1 MNRLTSNFRLYW
13 LLQALGWGL
22 WGLVGLVLS
31 MGFGRS
37 SWVLIPVELVVAGT
51 MLAASHALR
60 TFVRHHGWARLPPG
74 RLLPRLL
81 AINVVIALA
90 ATVIMSVFIAGM
102 LWLWLPQQLVKG
114 FPWLQYVGYFITN
127 SMALWLW
134 SAVYFGL
141 HYFDNFRA
149 AEIDTWKLAAIARE
163 AELRTLQAQLN
174 PHFLFNGLNNI
185 RALVMED
192 PARARAMMTH
202 LAELLRYSMQRN
214 TLAQVPLATELEIVE
229 NYLQLEAMQLEERL
243 RYTLDVAPEA
253 LPVLL
258 PPMTVQLLV
267 ENAIKHGLAPRPAGG
282 CLSLSA
288 QLDGAGT
295 GLLVAV
301 RNTGTYQPTPGHP
314 GVGVRNVGE
323 RLRLLFGPAASFRIG
338 PDPLRPDTVLAE
350 LRLPVGKEVM
360 RAKRTSSPPYQK

>member
-1 MNRLTSNFRLYW
+1 MHFTTRPGLYW
-13 LLQALGWGL
+13 ALQVMGWTLYGVLGG
-22 WGLVGLVLS
+22 VLAS
-31 MGFGRS
+31 IFGRFTPS
-37 SWVLIPVELVVAGT
+37 LIGVEIIVAGT
-51 MLAASHALR
+51 LLGCSHLLRLYARRHKWVALSLAA
-60 TFVRHHGWARLPPG
+60 
-74 RLLPRLL
+74 LLPRLL
-81 AINVVIALA
+81 LAHLAIALGGILLIGLLITSLLA
-90 ATVIMSVFIAGM
+90 LTHAQESGQGLPWAQYIGYALNVFFVMWGWA
-102 LWLWLPQQLVKG
+102 
-114 FPWLQYVGYFITN
+114 
-127 SMALWLW
+127 
-134 SAVYFGL
+134 AVYFGL
-141 HYFDNFRA
+141 HYLDNYRL
-149 AEIDTWKLAAIARE
+149 AEIDTWKLTAIARE

-301 RNTGTYQPTPGHP
+301 RNTGTYQPVPGHP

-350 LRLPVGKEVM
+350 LRLPVGNEKM
-360 RAKRTSSPPYQK
+360 GIKRTSC

>member
-1 MNRLTSNFRLYW
+1 MALTSSPRLYW
-13 LLQALGWGL
+13 LLQSLGWGL
-22 WGLVGLVLS
+22 YGLMGMVLV
-31 MGFGRS
+31 MVFGQFMP
-37 SWVLIPVELVVAGT
+37 LLPAIEFIVAGT
-51 MLAASHALR
+51 MLGASHGLR
-60 TFVRHHGWARLPPG
+60 LYMRRHGWARLPLA
-74 RLLPRLL
+74 RLLPRLVLANAAVTVGGL
-81 AINVVIALA
+81 AI
-90 ATVIMSVFIAGM
+90 IAGLIWLLLLALPPAARAGQGFHWVEYIGYGINIFFTM
-102 LWLWLPQQLVKG
+102 CLWL
-114 FPWLQYVGYFITN
+114 
-127 SMALWLW
+127 
-134 SAVYFGL
+134 AVYFGL
-141 HYFDNFRA
+141 HYFDNFRS
-149 AEIDTWKLAAIARE
+149 AEIDTWKLAAAARE

-202 LAELLRYSMQRN
+202 LAELLRYSMPRN

-323 RLRLLFGPAASFRIG
+323 RLRLLFGPAASFHIG
-338 PDPLRPDTVLAE
+338 PDPHRPDTVLAE
-350 LRLPVGKEVM
+350 LRLPAERGVIGNRPSL
-360 RAKRTSSPPYQK
+360 RA

>member
-1 MNRLTSNFRLYW
+1 MKRLTSSPRLYW

-22 WGLVGLVLS
+22 YGLMGLVLVVV
-31 MGFGRS
+31 FGHFS
-37 SWVLIPVELVVAGT
+37 PLLPAIEFLVAGT
-51 MLAASHALR
+51 MLGASHLLR
-60 TFVRHHGWARLPPG
+60 LHMRRHWWAQLPLAK
-74 RLLPRLL
+74 LLPRLVL
-81 AINVVIALA
+81 ANATVTVGGLSVIAGLISLLLVVPQPAQAGQVFHWMQYIGYAINIFF
-90 ATVIMSVFIAGM
+90 TMC
-102 LWLWLPQQLVKG
+102 LWL
-114 FPWLQYVGYFITN
+114 
-127 SMALWLW
+127 
-134 SAVYFGL
+134 AVYFGL
-141 HYFDNFRA
+141 HYFDNFRS
-149 AEIDTWKLAAIARE
+149 AEINSWKLTAIARE

-243 RYTLDVAPEA
+243 HYTLDVAPEA

-338 PDPLRPDTVLAE
+338 PDPLQADTVLAE
-350 LRLPVGKEVM
+350 LRLPADNRLSL
-360 RAKRTSSPPYQK
+360 RA